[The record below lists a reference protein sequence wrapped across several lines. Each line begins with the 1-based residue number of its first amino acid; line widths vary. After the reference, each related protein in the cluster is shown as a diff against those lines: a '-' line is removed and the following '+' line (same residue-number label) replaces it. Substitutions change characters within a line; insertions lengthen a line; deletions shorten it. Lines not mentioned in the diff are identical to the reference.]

1 MSVKTKREFVSEA
14 TELMGDVLRNPRF
27 DADELEVVRGQ
38 VISSLQQGAN
48 DPQSLA
54 PRAVKKKLAPYDKDD
69 VRYVMS
75 IDEEVAMYESV
86 TIEEIR
92 ELHKSFLSSQAGE
105 LAVVGDFDAE
115 EVKTL
120 WKKSLADWNCDE
132 AYVRVGRAPHPEV
145 EGSLENIE
153 TPDKANAMFFSTQH
167 YAMQDDDPSYA
178 PLVLGNFIL
187 GGGSLS
193 SRLADRVRQQ
203 EGLSYGIRSSV
214 VAKAKDKRVD
224 FTIYAI
230 TNPKNKERLIE
241 VIREEVEK
249 IRNDG
254 VTAEEL
260 AKAKAGYLQA
270 ARVRRTDDT
279 SLAGQ
284 LIGSI
289 MNDRTMKFVD
299 EHEKRIQAA
308 TVESV
313 NQAIRSYIDPDR
325 LVMAAAGDFAGA
337 GKDSETDTEDDSKEA
352 VEAK

>member
-1 MSVKTKREFVSEA
+1 M
-14 TELMGDVLRNPRF
+14 
-27 DADELEVVRGQ
+27 
-38 VISSLQQGAN
+38 
-48 DPQSLA
+48 
-54 PRAVKKKLAPYDKDD
+54 
-69 VRYVMS
+69 
-75 IDEEVAMYESV
+75 
-86 TIEEIR
+86 
-92 ELHKSFLSSQAGE
+92 
-105 LAVVGDFDAE
+105 
-115 EVKTL
+115 
-120 WKKSLADWNCDE
+120 
-132 AYVRVGRAPHPEV
+132 
-145 EGSLENIE
+145 
-153 TPDKANAMFFSTQH
+153 
-167 YAMQDDDPSYA
+167 
-178 PLVLGNFIL
+178 
-187 GGGSLS
+187 
-193 SRLADRVRQQ
+193 
-203 EGLSYGIRSSV
+203 
-214 VAKAKDKRVD
+214 D